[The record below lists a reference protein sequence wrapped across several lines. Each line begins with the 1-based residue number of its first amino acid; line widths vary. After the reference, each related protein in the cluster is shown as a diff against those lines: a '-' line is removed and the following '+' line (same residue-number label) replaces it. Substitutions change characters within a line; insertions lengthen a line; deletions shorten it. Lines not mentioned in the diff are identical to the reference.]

1 LFEFVCLFPDNKH
14 MLVAGGFICYGLSLA
29 LPTVEE
35 LSWIKFLKLQAT
47 TYPYEMPGQESE
59 C

>member
-1 LFEFVCLFPDNKH
+1 MFPDNKH